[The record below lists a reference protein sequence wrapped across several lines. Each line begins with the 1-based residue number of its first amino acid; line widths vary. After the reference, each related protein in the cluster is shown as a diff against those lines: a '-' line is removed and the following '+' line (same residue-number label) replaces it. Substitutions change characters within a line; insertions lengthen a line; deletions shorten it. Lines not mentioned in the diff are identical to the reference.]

1 MKKNRIPWGKESF
14 IKEEKLSGE
23 QFEENYGTCH
33 DCGAKFG
40 EIHEYGCDME
50 ECPVCH
56 RQFMGCTEK
65 CIDKIDTDERN
76 NLLNEC
82 RKKENNSVRS
92 WDIDFKF
99 SDPFAGKGTFS
110 KNDDDEYSKPFFA
123 CDPHCVKKEK
133 TRGVYVLPGGEYCL

>member
-1 MKKNRIPWGKESF
+1 MKKNRIPWGKEPF

-56 RQFMGCTEK
+56 RQFMGCGEK
-65 CIDKIDTDERN
+65 CLNKIKN
-76 NLLNEC
+76 NQVLLTQYRKNRKGKEETNAYGTMMLRDWEC
-82 RKKENNSVRS
+82 DS
-92 WDIDFKF
+92 
-99 SDPFAGKGTFS
+99 
-110 KNDDDEYSKPFFA
+110 EYVKPFFA
-123 CDPHCVKKEK
+123 CDPYCVKKEK
-133 TRGVYVLPGGEYCL
+133 ITGVYVLPGGKYCL